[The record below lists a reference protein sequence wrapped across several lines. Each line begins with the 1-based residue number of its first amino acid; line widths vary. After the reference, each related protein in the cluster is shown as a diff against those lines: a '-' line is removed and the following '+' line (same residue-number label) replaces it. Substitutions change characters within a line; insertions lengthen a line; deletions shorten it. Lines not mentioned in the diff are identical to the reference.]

1 MMMLVA
7 LKRLLLLRLF
17 CRERELII
25 LLVSREIGD
34 DGRSY
39 LANLVWK
46 RTARSRGS
54 MASAGGLRKGGKKTQ
69 DWCVYHAAAVR
80 PASRS
85 RSVLPIFEVSLCVNV
100 QAD

>member
-1 MMMLVA
+1 MMLVA

-25 LLVSREIGD
+25 LLVSR
-34 DGRSY
+34 GRSY